1 MATKILHLAGVV
13 AVVGVKKNTIYKWL
27 REKRFPA
34 PVRLGEN
41 SVGWREADI
50 EAWLAA
56 CESTRTEA
64 EGVRAHPAPLPAW
77 GTGGF
82 FLSC

>member
-1 MATKILHLAGVV
+1 MASKVLRLPGVLA
-13 AVVGVKKNTIYKWL
+13 AVGLKKSTVYKWI
-27 REKRFPA
+27 REGRFPA

-56 CESTRTEA
+56 RESTRTEA
-64 EGVRAHPAPLPAW
+64 EGV
-77 GTGGF
+77 
-82 FLSC
+82 